1 MECYLYKDDLYM
13 VPRTLE
19 NMENLEITWNLKYD
33 LENLENL
40 EITGNFVL

>member
-1 MECYLYKDDLYM
+1 MVNTVYKVM

-19 NMENLEITWNLKYD
+19 NLENLEITWNLKCD

-40 EITGNFVL
+40 EITWNFVL